1 MSDVLHSLSRRSIER
16 ILTVLDDAEAEK
28 GEWLRRWH
36 RAVLSKANPPP
47 QDLISENA
55 RFLTR
60 FGSWYDLHKEDGL
73 VDQSAFYALAEAHK
87 RMHDHAAWLAVRGC
101 KDPRIPAEEY
111 DAFIDKV
118 EAFSAQI
125 KRLTRAFRAALSD
138 LDPLTGVQNR
148 QSMFAE
154 LERERSRSLRSKVP
168 CCVALGDLDRFK
180 KVNDTYG
187 HVVGDQVLATA
198 AEVFLSGLRPY
209 DTLYRYG
216 GEEFLF
222 CLPET
227 TLDQAVIALD
237 RLRDALAHRAIAI
250 PGSRPISVTVSFGIA
265 QITGDASVENV
276 VQRADIALYRAKELG
291 RNRIEVWRGPPA
303 ASEARAPET
312 GADGSSVA
320 KVARPDKD
328 VRR

>member
-16 ILTVLDDAEAEK
+16 ILAVLEDAEAEK

-36 RAVLSKANPPP
+36 RAVLSKANPAP
-47 QDLISENA
+47 QDLVSENA

-101 KDPRIPAEEY
+101 KDPKIPAEEY

-118 EAFSAQI
+118 DAFSAQI
-125 KRLTRAFRAALSD
+125 KRLAKAFRAALSD

-148 QSMFAE
+148 QGMFAE
-154 LERERSRSLRSKVP
+154 LERERSRSIRSKLP

-180 KVNDTYG
+180 KINDTYG
-187 HVVGDQVLATA
+187 HVVGDQVLAAA

-227 TLDQAVIALD
+227 TPDQAVIALE
-237 RLRDALAHRAIAI
+237 RLRSELERRSIAI
-250 PGSRPISVTVSFGIA
+250 TGNRPISVTASFGIA
-265 QITGDASVENV
+265 QIMGDISVEEV
-276 VQRADIALYRAKELG
+276 VQRADIALYQAKDLG
-291 RNRIEVWRGPPA
+291 RNRIEVWRGSPP
-303 ASEARAPET
+303 ASEA
-312 GADGSSVA
+312 GADRPSVA
-320 KVARPDKD
+320 KVARPEKE